1 VIEGLF
7 IADDGGV
14 PLPWLAAPLAAA
26 LATQRGHALLV
37 QAAPGIGALHFAL
50 ALAQSWLCDAP
61 AASGVACGRC
71 VGCRLLRAPSHPDLF
86 LLLPE
91 TLRRELEWPLA
102 DDKDEGKGSRQIRI
116 AEVRTMLD
124 WVATTASRGRG
135 KVVVLHPAEAL
146 NEHAASALLKTVE
159 EPPAGTRLVLTCT
172 DPLAILPT
180 VRSRCHRVL
189 VPAPAAPEAQDWLAK
204 QGLARAE
211 VMLAAAGGRPLDAL
225 MLVREGLDAAAWE
238 ALPRQLARG
247 AAAALPRAGVPRA
260 LDTLFKLGHD
270 LLART
275 SGAVP
280 RYFPAASLPERVD
293 LAPLAAWSAELE
305 RIARHA
311 AHPWNEALMLDALAA
326 RTQALLAGPAR
337 GRGRGREP
345 AGAASLH
352 SSHE

>member
-1 VIEGLF
+1 MIEGLF
-7 IADDGGV
+7 VADDGRL
-14 PLPWLAAPLAAA
+14 PLPWLQAPVKAA

-37 QAAPGIGALHFAL
+37 QATPGIGALHYAL

-61 AASGVACGRC
+61 AASGLACGRC
-71 VGCRLLRAPSHPDLF
+71 AGCCLLRAPSHPDLF
-86 LLLPE
+86 VLLPE
-91 TLRRELEWPLA
+91 TLRRELQWPLA
-102 DDKDEGKGSRQIRI
+102 DDTDQGKGSRQIRI

-124 WVATTASRGRG
+124 WVAKTAARGRG

-146 NEHAASALLKTVE
+146 NEQAASALLKTVE

-172 DPLAILPT
+172 DPLAILAT
-180 VRSRCHRVL
+180 VRSRCQRVQVP
-189 VPAPAAPEAQDWLAK
+189 VPAPAAAQAWLVA
-204 QGLARAE
+204 QGVAHAE

-225 MLVREGLDAAAWE
+225 ALLREGLDAAAWQ

-247 AAAALPRAGVPRA
+247 AAAALPRAGVPRL

-275 SGAVP
+275 SGAAP

-293 LAPLAAWSAELE
+293 LAALAAFSAELQ

-311 AHPWNEALMLDALAA
+311 AHPWNEPLMLDALAA

-337 GRGRGREP
+337 GVRRGAGP